1 MENYSLEDSE
11 WHMNRGRGAGGGLCH
26 LNMPMPLKP
35 WQHPLILPE
44 PPTHP
49 LTSYPA
55 APLLSF
61 SPPPFAT
68 FHFNKTAT
76 LIVCAHFNP
85 ALVIFFLYFLVTR
98 ASSFKIPIFQK
109 QSLKWQ
115 QLTANFPRRGAIC
128 PLQWIPTTKKIF
140 STQAFFFSKWC
151 VLSPQNR

>member
-55 APLLSF
+55 TPLLST
-61 SPPPFAT
+61 SICYIPFQQNC
-68 FHFNKTAT
+68 HINR
-76 LIVCAHFNP
+76 VCSFQSSFGDF
-85 ALVIFFLYFLVTR
+85 FFLYFLVTR